1 MITWH
6 DIKYTTLQKMFSITG
21 SSTTIPNDS
30 ATMEYV
36 NAMPAACNEALEL
49 LSTAGK
55 FIIKEYQYV
64 NFPVKNLLGDDMFKT
79 FSVVNDTLEF
89 ADENAKSYYFKI
101 SGKPLSCKLYCGEI
115 LVKDFF
121 PAPAADEED
130 TTDYNKFNVFKGNIE
145 FPEVTV
151 EEGEEEPDL
160 TPRIVISA
168 TSPVVIQNPCMY
180 ECEFKNDDSVPQ
192 YEKYI
197 KLKMSDVVE
206 DFYQIAPAEIYDLG
220 LSGNEYIVADK
231 YFQEADK
238 TLVIPREE
246 EGIYVIHYRAYPQM
260 ITLATPDEE
269 ELSLDPEV
277 AALIPLYMASQLY
290 KDDDNAIATVYRNE
304 FEVGRE
310 ALSNGPMLPK
320 REKFVTSSGWA

>member
-1 MITWH
+1 MITWK

-64 NFPVKNLLGDDMFKT
+64 NFPVDNLLGKMFKT

-89 ADENAKSYYFKI
+89 THKDAKSYYFKI
-101 SGKPLSCKLYCGEI
+101 SGKPSSCKLYCGET

-121 PAPAADEED
+121 PTPAADEED

-160 TPRIVISA
+160 TPRIVITA
-168 TSPVVIQNPCMY
+168 TSPVVIQNPCLY
-180 ECEFKNDDSVPQ
+180 ECAFKDDDSIPQ
-192 YEKYI
+192 YEEYI
-197 KLKMSDVVE
+197 KIKMSDVVD

-220 LSGNEYIVADK
+220 VSGNEYIVADK

-246 EGIYVIHYRAYPQM
+246 EGIYVIHYRAYPKQ
-260 ITLATPDEE
+260 ITLATPDDE
-269 ELSLDPEV
+269 ELALDPEV

-290 KDDDNAIATVYRNE
+290 IDDDASVAAQYRNY

-310 ALSNGPMLPK
+310 ELSNGPMLPK

>member
-1 MITWH
+1 MITWK

-21 SSTTIPNDS
+21 SSTNIPNDS

-36 NAMPAACNEALEL
+36 NAMPAAANEALEL
-49 LSTAGK
+49 LSTSGK

-64 NFPVKNLLGDDMFKT
+64 NFPVDNLLGKMFKT
-79 FSVVNDTLEF
+79 FTVVNDTLEF
-89 ADENAKSYYFKI
+89 THGDAKSYYIKI
-101 SGKPLSCKLYCGEI
+101 SGRPDSAKLYCGET
-115 LVKDFF
+115 LVKDFY

-151 EEGEEEPDL
+151 EEGEEQPDL
-160 TPRIVISA
+160 TPRIVITAS
-168 TSPVVIQNPCMY
+168 SPVVVMNPCY
-180 ECEFKNDDSVPQ
+180 YPCVYKDDDSVPQ
-192 YEKYI
+192 YEQYI
-197 KLKMSDVVE
+197 KIKMSDVLT

-220 LSGNEYIVADK
+220 VGGSNYIVADN

-238 TLVIPREE
+238 TLVIQRDKP
-246 EGIYVIHYRAYPQM
+246 GIYVIHYRAYPQM
-260 ITLATPDEE
+260 ITLATPDDE
-269 ELSLDPEV
+269 ELALDPEV

>member
-1 MITWH
+1 MITWK

-36 NAMPAACNEALEL
+36 NAMPAACNEALQL
-49 LSTAGK
+49 LSTSGK
-55 FIIKEYQYV
+55 FIVKEYQYI
-64 NFPVKNLLGDDMFKT
+64 NFPVDNLLGKMFKS
-79 FSVVNDTLEF
+79 FSVVGDSIEF
-89 ADENAKSYYFKI
+89 KHESAKSYYFKL
-101 SGKPLSCKLYCGEI
+101 SGKPDSCKLYCGEI
-115 LVKDFF
+115 LVKDFY
-121 PAPAADEED
+121 PESIDNQEEPF
-130 TTDYNKFNVFKGNIE
+130 DYDVFSVFKGNIS
-145 FPEVTV
+145 FPEVEV
-151 EEGEEEPDL
+151 GEDEEEPDL

-168 TSPVVIQNPCMY
+168 TSPVVVCNPCFY
-180 ECEFKNDDSVPQ
+180 DCEFKDDVSVPI
-192 YEKYI
+192 YEEYI
-197 KLKMSDVVE
+197 KIKMSDAVK

-220 LSGNEYIVADK
+220 DSGNGYIVADK

-246 EGIYVIHYRAYPQM
+246 TGIYVIHYRAYPKQ
-260 ITLATPDEE
+260 ITLATPDDE
-269 ELSLDPEV
+269 ELALDPEV
-277 AALIPLYMASQLY
+277 AALVPMYMASVLY
-290 KDDDNAIATVYRNE
+290 MDDDASIAAQYRNY

>member
-1 MITWH
+1 MITWK

-21 SSTTIPNDS
+21 SSTNIPNDS

-36 NAMPAACNEALEL
+36 NAMPAAANEALEL
-49 LSTAGK
+49 LSTSGK

-64 NFPVKNLLGDDMFKT
+64 NFPVDNLLGKKFET
-79 FSVVNDTLEF
+79 FTVVNDTLEF
-89 ADENAKSYYFKI
+89 SHGDAKSYYIKI
-101 SGKPLSCKLYCGEI
+101 SGKPDSAKLYCGET
-115 LVKDFF
+115 LVKDFY

-151 EEGEEEPDL
+151 EEGEEQPDL
-160 TPRIVISA
+160 TPRIVITA
-168 TSPVVIQNPCMY
+168 TSPVVVMNPCFY
-180 ECEFKNDDSVPQ
+180 PCAYKDDISVPQ
-192 YEKYI
+192 YEQYI
-197 KLKMSDVVE
+197 KIKMSDVLT

-220 LSGNEYIVADK
+220 VGGSNYIVADN

-238 TLVIPREE
+238 TLVIQRDKP
-246 EGIYVIHYRAYPQM
+246 GIYVIHYRAYPQM
-260 ITLATPDEE
+260 ITLATPDDE
-269 ELSLDPEV
+269 ELALDPEV

>member
-1 MITWH
+1 MITWK

-21 SSTTIPNDS
+21 SSTNIPNDS

-36 NAMPAACNEALEL
+36 NAMPAAANEALEL
-49 LSTAGK
+49 LSTSGK

-64 NFPVKNLLGDDMFKT
+64 NYPVDNLLGKT
-79 FSVVNDTLEF
+79 FETFTVVNDTLEF
-89 ADENAKSYYFKI
+89 SHGDAKSYYIKI
-101 SGKPLSCKLYCGEI
+101 SGKPDSAKLYCGET
-115 LVKDFF
+115 LVKDFY

-151 EEGEEEPDL
+151 EEGEEQPDL
-160 TPRIVISA
+160 TPRIVITA
-168 TSPVVIQNPCMY
+168 TSPVVVMNPCFY
-180 ECEFKNDDSVPQ
+180 PCVYKDDISVPQ
-192 YEKYI
+192 YEQYI
-197 KLKMSDVVE
+197 KIKMSDVLT

-220 LSGNEYIVADK
+220 VGGSNYIVADS

-238 TLVIPREE
+238 TLVIQRDKP
-246 EGIYVIHYRAYPQM
+246 GIYVIHYRAYPQM
-260 ITLATPDEE
+260 ITLATPDDE
-269 ELSLDPEV
+269 ELALDPEV